1 MVIAW
6 CILPIAMGFGSH
18 RADHPAQ
25 ATISIASSTQPTPA
39 DQPGTLMT
47 VTAAQVPAGPAA
59 TWTVR
64 PGDTLSS
71 IAAALALPGGW
82 QALYAANQRVIGPNP
97 DLIRAGTIL
106 VTPGS
111 AARTSAARTSAARKK
126 APAAA
131 AGSGRHQAQP
141 RATASHRKVRQLP
154 GSPGALTISAGRTA
168 SAAVMPR
175 WLQDALLATGL
186 LLVIAF
192 AVEPALAIG
201 RRRRRTAR
209 VAQERAAGE
218 SAAQQVATRQVAT
231 RQVAAQEFA
240 TEQSAAQEFAAQEF
254 AVQERAAV
262 KTARFVEAPHD
273 RLIVTYCARDDT
285 VYLLT
290 PPGEDPRAVLRA
302 ARLVLPEDT
311 YEELAGH
318 LGVPSGWPGE

>member
-6 CILPIAMGFGSH
+6 SILPIAMGVGSSG
-18 RADHPAQ
+18 ADHPAQ

-47 VTAAQVPAGPAA
+47 ITAAQVAAGPAA

-64 PGDTLSS
+64 PGDTLSA
-71 IAAALALPGGW
+71 IAATLALPGGW
-82 QALYAANQRVIGPNP
+82 QALYAANRRVVGPDP
-97 DLIRAGTIL
+97 DLIRAGIIL
-106 VTPGS
+106 VTPGP
-111 AARTSAARTSAARKK
+111 ARTAAAHKK
-126 APAAA
+126 APASAG
-131 AGSGRHQAQP
+131 AGSGRQQAQP
-141 RATASHRKVRQLP
+141 RATASHRKVRELP
-154 GSPGALTISAGRTA
+154 GSPGALTVSVSRTA

-175 WLQDALLATGL
+175 WLKDALLATGL

-192 AVEPALAIG
+192 TVEPALAIG

-209 VAQERAAGE
+209 AAQERAAQE
-218 SAAQQVATRQVAT
+218 SAPG
-231 RQVAAQEFA
+231 E
-240 TEQSAAQEFAAQEF
+240 SAAQEFAAQQL
-254 AVQERAAV
+254 AAQQLVTRQRAAV
-262 KTARFVEAPHD
+262 KTARFVEAEHE
-273 RLIVTYCARDDT
+273 RLIVTYCAREDT

-318 LGVPSGWPGE
+318 LGVPSGWPRE

>member
-18 RADHPAQ
+18 GADHPAQ

-111 AARTSAARTSAARKK
+111 AARTSAANTSAARKK
-126 APAAA
+126 APAAAA

-218 SAAQQVATRQVAT
+218 SAAQQFATRQV
-231 RQVAAQEFA
+231 
-240 TEQSAAQEFAAQEF
+240 AAQEF

-262 KTARFVEAPHD
+262 KTARFVEAAHD
-273 RLIVTYCARDDT
+273 RLIVTYCAREDT

>member
-1 MVIAW
+1 VRKWTKSACMVIAW

-18 RADHPAQ
+18 GADHPAQ
-25 ATISIASSTQPTPA
+25 ATISIASSTQPTLA

-71 IAAALALPGGW
+71 IAVALALPGGW
-82 QALYAANQRVIGPNP
+82 QALYAANRRVIGPNP
-97 DLIRAGTIL
+97 DLIRAGIIL

-111 AARTSAARTSAARKK
+111 AARKK
-126 APAAA
+126 APATAA
-131 AGSGRHQAQP
+131 AGSGHHQAQP
-141 RATASHRKVRQLP
+141 QATASHRKVRQLP
-154 GSPGALTISAGRTA
+154 GSPGALTISAGRTE
-168 SAAVMPR
+168 SAAIMPR
-175 WLQDALLATGL
+175 WLQEALLATGL

-192 AVEPALAIG
+192 AVEPAMAIG

-218 SAAQQVATRQVAT
+218 SAAQQFAPQ
-231 RQVAAQEFA
+231 QFAAQG
-240 TEQSAAQEFAAQEF
+240 FAAQEF
-254 AVQERAAV
+254 APQQCAAV
-262 KTARFVEAPHD
+262 KTARFVEAAHD
-273 RLIVTYCARDDT
+273 RLIVTYCAQEDT

>member
-1 MVIAW
+1 VRKWTKSACMVIAW
-6 CILPIAMGFGSH
+6 SILPIAMGVGSSG
-18 RADHPAQ
+18 ADHPAQ

-47 VTAAQVPAGPAA
+47 STAVQVAAGPAA

-64 PGDTLSS
+64 PGDTLSA

-82 QALYAANQRVIGPNP
+82 QALYAANRRVVGPDP
-97 DLIRAGTIL
+97 DLIRAGIIL

-111 AARTSAARTSAARKK
+111 AARTATAHKK
-126 APAAA
+126 APASAG
-131 AGSGRHQAQP
+131 AGSGRQQAPP
-141 RATASHRKVRQLP
+141 RVTTSHRKVRELP
-154 GSPGALTISAGRTA
+154 GSPGALTVSVRRTA

-175 WLQDALLATGL
+175 WLKDTLLATGL

-192 AVEPALAIG
+192 TVEPALAIG

-209 VAQERAAGE
+209 AAQERAAQE
-218 SAAQQVATRQVAT
+218 SAAGD
-231 RQVAAQEFA
+231 
-240 TEQSAAQEFAAQEF
+240 SAAQEFAAQEF
-254 AVQERAAV
+254 AAQQLATQQRAVV
-262 KTARFVEAPHD
+262 KTARFVEAEHE
-273 RLIVTYCARDDT
+273 RLIVTYCAREDT

-318 LGVPSGWPGE
+318 LGVPSGWPRE

>member
-1 MVIAW
+1 VRKWTKSACMVIAW

-18 RADHPAQ
+18 GADHPAQ

-106 VTPGS
+106 VTPGSAARTS

-218 SAAQQVATRQVAT
+218 SAAQQFATRQV
-231 RQVAAQEFA
+231 
-240 TEQSAAQEFAAQEF
+240 AAQEF

-262 KTARFVEAPHD
+262 KTARFIEAAHD
-273 RLIVTYCARDDT
+273 RLIVTYCAREDT

>member
-1 MVIAW
+1 VRKWTKSACMVIAW

-18 RADHPAQ
+18 GADHPAQ

-106 VTPGS
+106 VTPGSAARTS

-218 SAAQQVATRQVAT
+218 SAAQEF
-231 RQVAAQEFA
+231 AAQE
-240 TEQSAAQEFAAQEF
+240 SAAQEF

-262 KTARFVEAPHD
+262 KTARFVEAAHD
-273 RLIVTYCARDDT
+273 RLIVTYCAREDT

>member
-6 CILPIAMGFGSH
+6 CILPIAMGVGSYG
-18 RADHPAQ
+18 ADYPAQ

-47 VTAAQVPAGPAA
+47 VTAAQVSAGPDA

-64 PGDTLSS
+64 PGDTLSA

-82 QALYAANQRVIGPNP
+82 QALYAANRRVIGPNP
-97 DLIRAGTIL
+97 ELIRAGIIL

-111 AARTSAARTSAARKK
+111 AARKK
-126 APAAA
+126 APASAA

-141 RATASHRKVRQLP
+141 RATASHHQVRQLP
-154 GSPGALTISAGRTA
+154 GSPGALTISVGRTA
-168 SAAVMPR
+168 SAAVIPR

-186 LLVIAF
+186 LMVIAF
-192 AVEPALAIG
+192 ALEPALAIG

-218 SAAQQVATRQVAT
+218 VAQDWAAG
-231 RQVAAQEFA
+231 EN
-240 TEQSAAQEFAAQEF
+240 AAQEFAAQ
-254 AVQERAAV
+254 QCAAV
-262 KTARFVEAPHD
+262 KTARFVEAAHE
-273 RLIVTYCARDDT
+273 RLIVTYCADEDT
-285 VYLLT
+285 VYLFT
-290 PPGEDPRAVLRA
+290 PPGEGPRAILRA

-318 LGVPSGWPGE
+318 LGVPSGWPAE